1 MRLHFVTHCLLL
13 STILTIGTKGETFH
27 LLLSKS
33 RELSSLKSGHKSLTT
48 EPPVG
53 TSPSAES
60 SPYTPSSTTTTEL
73 SLDTSSSTTSEFMPD
88 TSSSTI
94 STESSPYTPSSTT
107 TTELS
112 LDTSS
117 STTSEFMPD
126 TSSSTISTESSPYT
140 SLSTT
145 TTELSPDTSTI
156 STKSSTTTYTP
167 SSTTSTESSPDT
179 SSSTTNTPSK
189 STETWTSPTSTT
201 ISATTSITGFSTL
214 TTPNKNNIESE
225 KLNVQIE
232 HILYTSRTGHFI
244 GNTEFDHQSAILRHA
259 ASLDSDFLHVKIREY
274 YKFLSYNSLRLK
286 LEADLQSRI
295 AVTESYLQ
303 AEKIGDKCR
312 AFYQNQ
318 KWELRRALNEPNFLK
333 SHKLRLHSEKCP
345 HKQTEDSEETEEDED
360 FCLFCTNWFPFKK

>member
-48 EPPVG
+48 EPP
-53 TSPSAES
+53 
-60 SPYTPSSTTTTEL
+60 
-73 SLDTSSSTTSEFMPD
+73 
-88 TSSSTI
+88 
-94 STESSPYTPSSTT
+94 
-107 TTELS
+107 
-112 LDTSS
+112 
-117 STTSEFMPD
+117 
-126 TSSSTISTESSPYT
+126 
-140 SLSTT
+140 
-145 TTELSPDTSTI
+145 
-156 STKSSTTTYTP
+156 
-167 SSTTSTESSPDT
+167 
-179 SSSTTNTPSK
+179 
-189 STETWTSPTSTT
+189 
-201 ISATTSITGFSTL
+201 
-214 TTPNKNNIESE
+214 NNIESE